1 MSSDTTEQQNQTLN
15 KNKVDQEEDEKT
27 MQEEKSNDEVT
38 KSPILTSPSHTNN
51 EQQPPTTTPNESSL
65 DSQNIGSDPEVEKL
79 LKMYKEALEERER
92 LYSIHLQQQRK
103 LTNYFHSTKKQLS
116 VDFQEKSTAD
126 NQERY
131 NKYIA
136 EHRELRLELEALQA
150 KNEQQLTEM
159 RNRYTYF
166 SKIN

>member
-51 EQQPPTTTPNESSL
+51 EQQPPTTPNESSL